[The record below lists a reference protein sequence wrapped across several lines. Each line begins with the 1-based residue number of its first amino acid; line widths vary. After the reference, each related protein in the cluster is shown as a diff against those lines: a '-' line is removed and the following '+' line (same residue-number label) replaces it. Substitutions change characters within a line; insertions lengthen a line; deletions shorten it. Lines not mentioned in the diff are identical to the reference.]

1 MSDRNPKLR
10 ANLRWDTLN
19 ISAEEGYLLSRIDG
33 LTSAEGLTHLT
44 GLSLSQVQSA
54 LDRLASSGAIE
65 FVAPPPRPTTS
76 SRPVVNADAVR
87 SPAVHTI
94 AVEANDDNDDNDDAA
109 LIRAALE
116 EMSNDDLFGDDDD
129 DGTLDGDDTDEGAPV
144 QSILDV
150 GRVDA
155 DDEYAADDLRGRAD
169 ADGEADLQA
178 DTQAPHAVDDD
189 THDGDGD
196 DGDGDKPADNDAD
209 AAGDEVEEGN
219 YRKLYETTLHPLP
232 LEERE
237 ALARV
242 AVDAQALALCFDPV
256 PNVIQ
261 RLMENSEVG
270 FPHARLIARHHR
282 TPQGLDFLF
291 KRSELVRDQQVQRWL
306 MANPQLNDA
315 QLKRVLAPKILS
327 AVYKWALSRDLPEQ
341 NRSKVRVLLRGKWS
355 VADGEER
362 ANLVFQTEGRCLQ
375 MLTGLQ
381 LDSKATTLIC
391 QRSINSV
398 MLIQSLCRFT
408 STPPPIL
415 GHLMRQP
422 LVKRQPNLKTMILQH
437 PNCPSDLKRAARQP
451 GR

>member
-19 ISAEEGYLLSRIDG
+19 ISAEEGFLLSRIDG

-44 GLSLSQVQSA
+44 GLPLGQVQQA
-54 LDRLASSGAIE
+54 LDRLERSGAIE
-65 FVAPPPRPTTS
+65 FVAPPPRPTTT
-76 SRPVVNADAVR
+76 SRPLVTPEVSHAARNVVHDLADA
-87 SPAVHTI
+87 SA
-94 AVEANDDNDDNDDAA
+94 DDNDA
-109 LIRAALE
+109 LIRAALD
-116 EMSNDDLFGDDDD
+116 EMSDDDLFGDDDD
-129 DGTLDGDDTDEGAPV
+129 LDGDDTDEGAPV
-144 QSILDV
+144 PSILDADH
-150 GRVDA
+150 VDA
-155 DDEYAADDLRGRAD
+155 DDEYALDDARHD
-169 ADGEADLQA
+169 AAFEDSSD
-178 DTQAPHAVDDD
+178 DTDTPRLSDETNASDSANEDDD
-189 THDGDGD
+189 DEAG
-196 DGDGDKPADNDAD
+196 ASVDAGAED
-209 AAGDEVEEGN
+209 VEEGN
-219 YRKLYETTLHPLP
+219 YRKLFETTLHPLP

-242 AVDAQALALCFDPV
+242 AVGAQALALCFDPV

-282 TPQGLDFLF
+282 TPQGLDTLF

-315 QLKRVLAPKILS
+315 QLKRVLAPKILA

-341 NRSKVRVLLRGKWS
+341 NRSKVRVMLRSKWS

-451 GR
+451 PR

>member
-19 ISAEEGYLLSRIDG
+19 ISADEGFLLSRIDG

-44 GLSLSQVQSA
+44 GLSLSQVQTA

-76 SRPVVNADAVR
+76 SRPLVSADVVR
-87 SPAVHTI
+87 SATVHT
-94 AVEANDDNDDNDDAA
+94 VDDVGDADDDAA

-116 EMSNDDLFGDDDD
+116 EMSSDDLYGDDD
-129 DGTLDGDDTDEGAPV
+129 DGDDTDEGAPAH
-144 QSILDV
+144 SILDADH
-150 GRVDA
+150 VDA
-155 DDEYAADDLRGRAD
+155 DDEYAADDARA
-169 ADGEADLQA
+169 
-178 DTQAPHAVDDD
+178 HASFDDDDKAVTETPRHSDDD
-189 THDGDGD
+189 THDGDGSD
-196 DGDGDKPADNDAD
+196 DGDK
-209 AAGDEVEEGN
+209 AGDTDNAEPEEAEEGN
-219 YRKLYETTLHPLP
+219 YRKLFETTLHPLP
-232 LEERE
+232 LDERE

-256 PNVIQ
+256 PNVMQ

-315 QLKRVLAPKILS
+315 QLKRLLAPKILS
-327 AVYKWALSRDLPEQ
+327 AVYKWALSRDLPEK
-341 NRSKVRVLLRGKWS
+341 NRAKVRQMLRSKWS

-381 LDSKATTLIC
+381 LDSKATTLLC

-408 STPPPIL
+408 STPPPVL
-415 GHLMRQP
+415 NHLMRQA

-437 PNCPSDLKRAARQP
+437 PNCPSEHKRAARQP
-451 GR
+451 PGR